1 MSKDYSHIKRGM
13 CVPLRGMDAETYLKL
28 VEVFREA
35 GYAIYYGAGDWHLV
49 DEEKYYGI
57 DTDGEVMMYRCAES
71 FTDNCGENIVT
82 ADFIL
87 NGPKTSSEA
96 LQDTLEEKVTEVL
109 TKEENGLESNTGAS
123 VNISVLVSV
132 QGNNYQ
138 LTRDQAY
145 KLWEDLTEIFEE
157 KIV

>member
-1 MSKDYSHIKRGM
+1 MSKDYSHIKSGM
-13 CVPLRGMDAETYLKL
+13 CVPTMGMDKNTYLQL
-28 VEVFREA
+28 VDAFRKAGFDLVYQEEDWDLINEA
-35 GYAIYYGAGDWHLV
+35 NYYGVDSDGDTMQFCCAGSYTEGGSECV
-49 DEEKYYGI
+49 
-57 DTDGEVMMYRCAES
+57 
-71 FTDNCGENIVT
+71 VT
-82 ADFIL
+82 VDFIL

-96 LQDTLEEKVTEVL
+96 LQDTLEEKTTEVS
-109 TKEENGLESNTGAS
+109 TKEENGLEGNTGAS

-157 KIV
+157 KLV